1 MRPLGL
7 NKKGF
12 WDFVDLRGFKNRNE
26 RGSCA
31 SDRAARKNL
40 KRLMRSLKRAEKN
53 SAKRSLN
60 KEVTHESLT

>member
-12 WDFVDLRGFKNRNE
+12 WDFVDLCACKNRND

-31 SDRAARKNL
+31 SDRAARRNL
-40 KRLMRSLKRAEKN
+40 KRLVRSLKRAERN
-53 SAKRSLN
+53 SAMKSLN
-60 KEVTHESLT
+60 REVVHE